1 MSEDAFTY
9 EAGSRREFL
18 RRSVSA
24 SFGLTLTQWLGLS
37 SVFAQPAAGK
47 ARSCIVLWMA
57 GGPSQL
63 DTWDPKPGRPTG
75 GEFRGIET
83 TVDGIRISEHL
94 PKVAFEMNDL
104 AVIRSMTSRE
114 GNHQRARYLA
124 HTGYPPQG
132 ATRHPSLGAV
142 VAQELASKEMELPPF
157 VSLNGPSAGSGLLGV
172 DFAPFVVRDPSRPIE
187 NLELP
192 SGATRARFDER
203 LALLS
208 KLETRFQSSHRGGE
222 AEGHWATVD
231 KAIQTDA

>member
-114 GNHQRARYLA
+114 GNHQRARISL
-124 HTGYPPQG
+124 TPV
-132 ATRHPSLGAV
+132 TRRRARPDTRAWEPSLR
-142 VAQELASKEMELPPF
+142 K
-157 VSLNGPSAGSGLLGV
+157 SL
-172 DFAPFVVRDPSRPIE
+172 
-187 NLELP
+187 
-192 SGATRARFDER
+192 RARR
-203 LALLS
+203 WSCHLS
-208 KLETRFQSSHRGGE
+208 SASTGLRR
-222 AEGHWATVD
+222 ARVC
-231 KAIQTDA
+231 